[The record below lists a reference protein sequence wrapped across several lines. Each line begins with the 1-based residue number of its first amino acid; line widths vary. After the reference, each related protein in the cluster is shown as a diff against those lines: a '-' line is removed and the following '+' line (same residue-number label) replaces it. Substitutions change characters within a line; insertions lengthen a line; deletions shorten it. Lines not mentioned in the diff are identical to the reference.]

1 MKNLYSKSL
10 SKKKS
15 SGKKKPLKGKK
26 SLSSKKSLNRKTA
39 AIAFAIFVVF
49 AAVFTMYGG
58 NKKTVAL
65 TLNGKQ
71 KVVKTQANTI
81 RSLLE
86 EQHISLN
93 SKDYV
98 FPVASTKIKNN
109 MKVIWKEARQVQ
121 IVKDNEKK
129 TVWTT
134 AVTVAELLKEQKIVF
149 NKHDQ
154 ISPKPDKPIDGK
166 RIVKLKSAHP
176 VTLVDGGDQ
185 RKVWS
190 TSTTV
195 ADFLKQ
201 QGIRLNDLDRVEPS
215 LKETVK
221 ENDTIN
227 VTRVEKVTDV
237 VEEPIQFAVV
247 TQQDA
252 NLDQGKEV
260 TIAEGEQG
268 QTSKQYDVTLE
279 NGKEIA
285 RNLISETIIKEKK
298 DKIVAVGAKD
308 SAFQVSRGQE
318 SSAKEFYVGATA
330 YTANCNGC
338 SGRTATGLNLLVNP
352 NAKVI
357 AVDPRI
363 IPLGSKV
370 YVEGYGYAIASDTGG
385 AIRGYRIDVFFSS
398 KADAY
403 RWGNRKVK
411 IKVFN

>member
-1 MKNLYSKSL
+1 MSL
-10 SKKKS
+10 SKKKV
-15 SGKKKPLKGKK
+15 
-26 SLSSKKSLNRKTA
+26 
-39 AIAFAIFVVF
+39 IIVF
-49 AAVFTMYGG
+49 ASLLVFAVLSVLHEGS
-58 NKKTVAL
+58 KKTVAL
-65 TLNGKQ
+65 TLNGK
-71 KVVKTQANTI
+71 KEVVRTHADTI
-81 RSLLE
+81 RDLLE
-86 EQHISLN
+86 EQNVSVH

-98 FPVASTKIKNN
+98 FPKTSAKIENSMN
-109 MKVIWKEARQVQ
+109 IVWREARQVQ

-134 AVTVAELLKEQKIVF
+134 AESVAELLKEQKIVF

-154 ISPKPDKPIDGK
+154 ISPKPEKPIEGK
-166 RIVKLKSAHP
+166 MRILMKSAHHL
-176 VTLVDGGDQ
+176 TLADGGNEKQ
-185 RKVWS
+185 VWS

-201 QGIRLNDLDRVEPS
+201 QGIKLNDLDRVEPS

-221 ENDTIN
+221 ENGKIN
-227 VTRVEKVTDV
+227 VIRVEKVTDV

-268 QTSKQYDVTLE
+268 LSSKQYEVILE
-279 NGKEIA
+279 NGKEVA
-285 RNLISETIIKEKK
+285 RNLISETRMKEKK
-298 DKIVAVGAKD
+298 DKIVAVGTKNL
-308 SAFQVSRGQE
+308 AFQVSRGE
-318 SSAKEFYVGATA
+318 VSSGKEFYVSATA

-338 SGRTATGLNLLVNP
+338 SGRTATGLNLYVNP

-370 YVEGYGYAIASDTGG
+370 YVEGYGYAVAADTGG

-398 KADAY
+398 KSDAF

-411 IKVFN
+411 ITVLN